1 MQRPC
6 RDERGSM
13 RKSNALLYDIE
24 TAPMNTELW
33 RPNQQWIPHEMLNED
48 SFMLTWSAKPLER
61 GRVFHDA
68 VTPDEALA
76 RDDTRIVASLAEH
89 MREAEVVIAHN
100 AKRFDQPRVNGR
112 LMVLELEPLTPV
124 RVVDTLSLARKSFDL
139 AYNSLDYL
147 ADILFHDHK
156 IKTEF
161 DLWRRVVRGDQ
172 QAIDKMVRYNR
183 KDVRLLEK
191 VFLRMRP
198 YVRGLPRMAVPS
210 YDREHACPFCAGAD
224 LMKRGFHET
233 NVSRFQTWQ
242 CNTCG
247 RYSRTYVGTAQPR
260 AGLIPL
266 P

>member
-1 MQRPC
+1 
-6 RDERGSM
+6 M
-13 RKSNALLYDIE
+13 RKAETLVYDIE
-24 TAPMNTELW
+24 TAPMDTHLW

-48 SFMLTWSAKPLER
+48 SFMLTWSAKWLEK
-61 GRVFHDA
+61 GKVFDDSI
-68 VTPDEALA
+68 TPEEATN
-76 RDDTRIVASLAEH
+76 RDDSRIVASLATH

-112 LMVLELEPLTPV
+112 LMVLNQEPLTPV
-124 RVVDTLSLARKSFDL
+124 RVVDTLALARKSFDL

-147 ADILFHDHK
+147 ADILFDDHK

-172 QAIDKMVRYNR
+172 KAIDKMVRYNR

-198 YVRGLPRMAVPS
+198 YVRGLPRMAIPER
-210 YDREHACPFCAGAD
+210 DREHACPHCASAN
-224 LMKRGFHET
+224 LQKRGFHDT

-242 CNTCG
+242 CNKCG
-247 RYSRTYVGTAQPR
+247 RYSRTYRGTLQPR
-260 AGLIPL
+260 AGLVPL